1 MRPMVAW
8 TLAAYLLACAVG
20 YEPLRL
26 PGPRTPDYALT
37 MSDQRWALVLIWTGI
52 ALLIPGFGFH
62 LFQGVLALSPANILG
77 LVLLVSG
84 LVKRNRSLPDQG
96 DGSPPPKTGA
106 HSEVVKPLR
115 RLGTALVVLL
125 AIEMVLMVSCALAL
139 IYRVNV
145 VNEILS
151 GQVVTRSTA
160 LTADMLVRDLAT
172 AAAGITIATV
182 TVWLLWQYRAERNA
196 RALSPSGQFSFTPG
210 WAIGWWFIPIASLWM
225 PFQAV
230 RELWKASGGAPD
242 WPELPTWRAIGWWW
256 ASWIAGLLI
265 AYIALSNTGQAETS
279 EEIEEIVRSDTWLA
293 VAFITGVAT
302 DALSI
307 AIVRAIIRRQ
317 ESAATSRAMPPAPSD
332 PLVPPEPPPLS
343 SEM

>member
-1 MRPMVAW
+1 
-8 TLAAYLLACAVG
+8 
-20 YEPLRL
+20 
-26 PGPRTPDYALT
+26 

-62 LFQGVLALSPANILG
+62 LFQGQLALTPANVLG

-84 LVKRNRSLPDQG
+84 LEKRNRGLRDQG
-96 DGSPPPKTGA
+96 EVSLRAGA
-106 HSEVVKPLR
+106 RSEAVKPLR

-139 IYRVNV
+139 VYRVNV

-160 LTADMLVRDLAT
+160 RTADMLVRDLAT

-182 TVWLLWQYRAERNA
+182 TVWLLWQYRAELNA

-242 WPELPTWRAIGWWW
+242 WPELPTWRVIGWWW
-256 ASWIAGLLI
+256 ASWIAGLSI
-265 AYIALSNTGQAETS
+265 AYIALTNSGQAKTP
-279 EEIEEIVRSDTWLA
+279 EEIVGGDTWLA

-317 ESAATSRAMPPAPSD
+317 ESAATSRAMPPAPPD
-332 PLVPPEPPPLS
+332 PLFPPEPPPLS